1 MPRQTNVPKRVTS
14 ALLGSLGAGVTPRV
28 GLEHVVVGRKGEIQ
42 ALLGDLGTVE
52 DGGATFRILLGRYG
66 SGKSFLLQL
75 VRTYAMERNLV
86 VADVDLSP
94 ERRLTGT
101 KGQGLATY
109 RELVHNLATRT
120 RPDGGALKVVLE
132 RWIDTLR
139 RDVLQES
146 NTGPMDPA
154 LTELV
159 ERRIF
164 DATAAM
170 ENLVHG
176 FDFGSVVSAYW
187 RGHREEDEALKS
199 AALRWM
205 RGEYTTKT
213 EARQDLGVR
222 AIIDDDS
229 WYDYVKLLAEFVRLL
244 GYRGLVVVIDEAV
257 NLYKI
262 TNTTSRNNN
271 YEKFLTIVNDT
282 LQGRA
287 AGLGVVVAGTP
298 RFLEDE
304 RRGLF
309 SYEALKSRL
318 QPGRFSGNGWV
329 DLASPVIRLNA
340 LSNEE
345 ILLLLKRL
353 RELHAA
359 HYGTSVPVSDTDLV
373 AFMEEVLNQLGASE
387 FLTPRDVIRDFIGV
401 LNLLQ
406 QNPTTTIGEILGGGE
421 FHPTTAD
428 VASQIEREEA
438 VDETFADFEL

>member
-75 VRTYAMERNLV
+75 VRTYALERNLV

-120 RPDGGALKVVLE
+120 RPDGGALKVILE

-353 RELHAA
+353 RGLHAA
-359 HYGTSVPVSDTDLV
+359 HYGTSGPASDTNLV

-406 QNPTTTIGEILGGGE
+406 QNPTTTFGEILGGGE

-428 VASQIEREEA
+428 VAKQIDREEA